1 MRTTPPAH
9 YLMKVQSFSLLSKSM
24 EKHESSVFE
33 VGGYK
38 WVLSFY
44 SNTSEKYL
52 SLYLTIICSDDDAES
67 TTSDDVGIIPSSG
80 WEVNANFT
88 LFVYNQTKDNY
99 LTFQAVRRF
108 HEMKKEWGFERIM
121 LLETSEDVNN
131 GYVVNDT
138 CVFGAEIFII
148 NHTAPTSA
156 ILSVVDR
163 HFINNSIFRWEIKE
177 FSDKY
182 IYKSQVF
189 CSGGIE
195 WHLTISPN
203 GIQSRDGKS
212 LAIFLTKEHPKNSTT
227 YAEFCVRIINH
238 LDSKHK
244 EYADNEY
251 FSRDKSWNCTKLIS
265 LEDLHN
271 FLNYYIVKDTL
282 ILQLEFFLISHTKVL
297 TSSKSTKMIN

>member
-1 MRTTPPAH
+1 MGNTNSVALIENQNQSYNNNPGNGDGDGENLNKCMRTTPPAH
-9 YLMKVQSFSLLSKSM
+9 YLMKVQS
-24 EKHESSVFE
+24 
-33 VGGYK
+33 
-38 WVLSFY
+38 VLSFY

-99 LTFQAVRRF
+99 LTFQAVKRF
-108 HEMKKEWGFERIM
+108 HEMKKEWGFEQIM

-138 CVFGAEIFII
+138 
-148 NHTAPTSA
+148 
-156 ILSVVDR
+156 
-163 HFINNSIFRWEIKE
+163 
-177 FSDKY
+177 
-182 IYKSQVF
+182 
-189 CSGGIE
+189 
-195 WHLTISPN
+195 HLTINPN
-203 GIQSRDGKS
+203 GIRSRDGKS

-244 EYADNEY
+244 EYADNEC
-251 FSRDKSWNCTKLIS
+251 FSRDKSWSCTKLIS

-271 FLNYYIVKDTL
+271 PLNYYIVKDTL